1 MMRKEAK
8 IGVLLVFAVFLW
20 YLLAQYSSV
29 YIYYDDYGYLS
40 LSYGY
45 RVQGVTGLGYTPAQ
59 MLEFVQGHYAS
70 GSSGR
75 LLYML
80 IFLVV
85 SYYTKVL
92 LLVLYKFFHFLLDNR
107 SKFHLILSLV

>member
-59 MLEFVQGHYAS
+59 MLEFVQGHYAAAPAAACC
-70 GSSGR
+70 
-75 LLYML
+75 
-80 IFLVV
+80 IC
-85 SYYTKVL
+85 
-92 LLVLYKFFHFLLDNR
+92 
-107 SKFHLILSLV
+107 

>member
-40 LSYGY
+40 
-45 RVQGVTGLGYTPAQ
+45 
-59 MLEFVQGHYAS
+59 FF
-70 GSSGR
+70 GR
-75 LLYML
+75 GEYN
-80 IFLVV
+80 
-85 SYYTKVL
+85 Y
-92 LLVLYKFFHFLLDNR
+92 DNR
-107 SKFHLILSLV
+107 YYADFSVRTDASSRFGADRRRDSGL